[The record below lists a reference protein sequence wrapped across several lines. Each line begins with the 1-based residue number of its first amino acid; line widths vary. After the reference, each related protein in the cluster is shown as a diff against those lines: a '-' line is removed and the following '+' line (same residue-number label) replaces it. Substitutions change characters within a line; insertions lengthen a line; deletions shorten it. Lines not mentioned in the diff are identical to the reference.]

1 MVESAVGVGGID
13 GMKLE
18 VRWREKRNE
27 VDPAEEERELVEREG
42 TRGDGGVEK
51 RRGKEMIGC
60 GLEELEGN

>member
-1 MVESAVGVGGID
+1 
-13 GMKLE
+13 MKLG

-42 TRGDGGVEK
+42 ARGDGGVEK
-51 RRGKEMIGC
+51 RRGKEMSGC